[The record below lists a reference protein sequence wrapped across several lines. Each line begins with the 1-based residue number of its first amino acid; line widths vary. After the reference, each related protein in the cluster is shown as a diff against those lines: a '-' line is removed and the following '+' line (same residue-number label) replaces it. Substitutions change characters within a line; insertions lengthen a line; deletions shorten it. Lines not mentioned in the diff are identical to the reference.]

1 MVTGRQPDLMDS
13 APMIVP
19 WQDIP
24 AATLDNL
31 IEEFV
36 TRDGTD
42 YGAQEIATATKVQQV
57 RAQLQRGDAAVIFD
71 PATETIAILNREQLR
86 EVGM

>member
-1 MVTGRQPDLMDS
+1 
-13 APMIVP
+13 MIVP
-19 WQDIP
+19 WQEIP

-42 YGAQEIATATKVQQV
+42 YGDQEIATATKVEQV
-57 RAQLQRGDAAVIFD
+57 RTQLKRGDAAVVFD
-71 PATETIAILNREQLR
+71 DATETVSIFTREQLR
-86 EVGM
+86 EAGL

>member
-1 MVTGRQPDLMDS
+1 
-13 APMIVP
+13 MIVP
-19 WQDIP
+19 WQEIP

-42 YGAQEIATATKVQQV
+42 YGEREIATATKVEQV
-57 RAQLQRGDAAVIFD
+57 RAQLKRGDAAVVFD
-71 PATETIAILNREQLR
+71 DATETVSIFTREQLR
-86 EVGM
+86 EAGL